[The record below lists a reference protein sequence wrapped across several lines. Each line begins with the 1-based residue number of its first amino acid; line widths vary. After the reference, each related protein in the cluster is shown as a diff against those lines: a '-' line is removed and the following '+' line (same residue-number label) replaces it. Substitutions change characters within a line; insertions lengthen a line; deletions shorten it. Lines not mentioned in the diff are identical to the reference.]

1 MAVGPDRLLPVTLTV
16 CGLFGALLL
25 IVSIAEIAPVSGA
38 FGVNVIVMLQ
48 LELGATGV
56 VHPVAEKSVGFA
68 AAGVC
73 IVNVSG

>member
-1 MAVGPDRLLPVTLTV
+1 M
-16 CGLFGALLL
+16 LL

-56 VHPVAEKSVGFA
+56 VHPFAVKSAGFA
-68 AAGVC
+68 AAGVS
-73 IVNVSG
+73 IV